1 MGLARRDVV
10 AGVLIG
16 VGVALIVLAF
26 LLAFTIF
33 GELSAVVGAVLIVLG
48 ARQTG
53 RRALEKS
60 PDHSG

>member
-1 MGLARRDVV
+1 VGLTSRDVV
-10 AGVLIG
+10 AGGLIG

-26 LLAFTIF
+26 LLAFTFF
-33 GELSAVVGAVLIVLG
+33 GELSAVVGAVLVALG

-60 PDHSG
+60 PDH